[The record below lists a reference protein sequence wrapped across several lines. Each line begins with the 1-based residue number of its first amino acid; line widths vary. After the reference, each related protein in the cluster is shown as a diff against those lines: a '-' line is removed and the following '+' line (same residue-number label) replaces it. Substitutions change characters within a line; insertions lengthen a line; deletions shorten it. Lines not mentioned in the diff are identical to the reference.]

1 MKNSNI
7 AACIFISALACTLT
21 IGAVGRQTPSQDG
34 VIRINVNLVQVD
46 AVVTDSKGK
55 PVTDLKAADFEV
67 LQDGKPQ
74 KISNFAFI
82 NVTGHSA
89 VFAPP
94 APVAQSRNAPSAP
107 PPPPIALR
115 PDQIRRTIAIVVDD
129 LGLSFDSVVRVRE
142 AAKKWVNTSMQPGDL
157 VAVIRTSAGMGALQ
171 QFTSDKRLLNVAID
185 RVEYHF
191 GRVGVSSFA
200 AIGAAPPIDT
210 SAFDDEVRQSYLSG
224 TFGAIQYVVQGLGE
238 LPGRKSV
245 ILFSENMELTFQ
257 QGTNLVNTRTMTQLT
272 NEDRL
277 RRLADAANRSS
288 VVISAVDPRG
298 VVYTGLSAEDNVS
311 GMSPQQI
318 AQVSSGRA
326 QALIASRDGMVML
339 SQKTGGLFVQGN
351 NDVSGALAQVIDDG
365 DGYYLIGY
373 EPDQSTFD
381 EKNGLKFHAISV
393 RVKRSGLRVRSRTGF
408 YGTPDKQTA
417 PPPATKEQQLVKAL
431 VSPFSTG
438 SLHVRL
444 TTLFSNAE
452 NQGSYINVLL
462 HIDARDL
469 TFKQEADGSR
479 TDLVDVAAVTFDA
492 DGHQIDG
499 VDRTYRFHIPEES
512 FDYVLRKGLVYSAH
526 VPVKKAGPYQMRVVL
541 RDDATQQL
549 GSATQFIDIPDV
561 SKDRLQLSGIM
572 LGADQPQTQ
581 PPAVSAEGVVA
592 ADDPDST
599 PAVRIFKPGTAIVY
613 AYQILNARSGSDKTP
628 QLEGQVRLFR
638 DGRQVYASMPSNV
651 IADKQEN
658 PKRLLG
664 AGHMQLT
671 QIPPGQYVLQILI
684 ADKLRNEKERT
695 AAQSIDF
702 EIRQ

>member
-21 IGAVGRQTPSQDG
+21 IGAVARQTPSQEG

-82 NVTGHSA
+82 NVTEHSA
-89 VFAPP
+89 VFTPR

-129 LGLSFDSVVRVRE
+129 LGLSFDSMVRVRE

-171 QFTSDKRLLNVAID
+171 QFTSDKRLLNAAID

-200 AIGAAPPIDT
+200 AIGAAQPIDT
-210 SAFDDEVRQSYLSG
+210 SAFDDEVRQSYLLG

-257 QGTNLVNTRTMTQLT
+257 QGNNLINTRTMTQLT

-298 VVYTGLSAEDNVS
+298 VVNTALTAEDNVS

-318 AQVSSGRA
+318 GQVSSGRA

-351 NDVSGALAQVIDDG
+351 NDIPGALAQVIDDG

-373 EPDQSTFD
+373 EPEQSTFD

-393 RVKRSGLRVRSRTGF
+393 RVKRPGLRVRSRTGF
-408 YGTPDKQTA
+408 YGTPDKQTT

-462 HIDARDL
+462 HIDAHDL

-512 FDYVLRKGLVYSAH
+512 YDYVLRKGLVYSAH

-581 PPAVSAEGVVA
+581 SPAVSAEGALA

-599 PAVRIFKPGTAIVY
+599 PAVRIFKPGTTIVY

-658 PKRLLG
+658 PKRLLS
-664 AGHMQLT
+664 AGRMQLT
-671 QIPPGQYVLQILI
+671 QIPPGQYVLQVLI
-684 ADKLRNEKERT
+684 ADKLRNEKDRT